1 MATTSVYTWQLS
13 ILVFG
18 ARPPVF
24 PCTKIRMLSSLPVVG
39 KVKAM
44 VGEDAPVDAATLYVP
59 GVIGDIVKMSEAALY
74 EALTT
79 KSFSVIALA
88 KANPIESISLV
99 LLETTLYS
107 FPLIATL

>member
-1 MATTSVYTWQLS
+1 MLVVVGLNGYHFS
-13 ILVFG
+13 IHLAALHIGIAHV
-18 ARPPVF
+18 RLF

-74 EALTT
+74 V
-79 KSFSVIALA
+79 KH
-88 KANPIESISLV
+88 
-99 LLETTLYS
+99 
-107 FPLIATL
+107 